1 MRDVFLMKKVIEPGL
16 CKFNFSRNLTFQNI
30 VNQNLFALKN
40 NRRQFLKLSAVAATG
55 LVLPL
60 YSCGNNSN
68 TAEQQQ
74 DTLGIPE
81 EQALAKGTPI
91 STFGIQLYTLKE
103 AMAED
108 PKNVLQKLSSYGYKQ
123 VEGFEGQKGL
133 FWGMGHKEFNK
144 YIEDLGMEFVSSH
157 ANIFEN
163 FEEKAQKAGE
173 IGMEY
178 LICPW
183 VGPQESIEDFKKIA
197 DTFNKAGAICKKNN
211 LRFAYHNHAYS
222 FEMLEGQMPQKV
234 LMEYTDPELVDYE
247 MDIYWVVM
255 AGENP
260 QEHLMQY
267 SDRYNLVHVKDRR
280 KDAAKEDTHASTIL
294 GTGSIDYVPILKT
307 AKETGVDYYFVEQ
320 EAFAGTEPF
329 ESSQKSAEYLKNLEI

>member
-1 MRDVFLMKKVIEPGL
+1 MK
-16 CKFNFSRNLTFQNI
+16 ND
-30 VNQNLFALKN
+30 
-40 NRRQFLKLSAVAATG
+40 RRKFLKLSAVAATG
-55 LVLPL
+55 LMLPL

-74 DTLGIPE
+74 DSLNVPE
-81 EQALAKGTPI
+81 EQSLTKGTPL
-91 STFGIQLYTLKE
+91 SQFGIQLYTLKE

-108 PKNVLQKLSSYGYKQ
+108 PKNVLQKLSSYGYNQ

-144 YIEDLGMEFVSSH
+144 YIEDLGMKFVSSH
-157 ANIFEN
+157 VNNFN
-163 FEEKAQKAGE
+163 DKSFEEKAQKAGE

-178 LICPW
+178 LICPY
-183 VGPQESIEDFKKIA
+183 VGPQKSVEDFKRIA
-197 DTFNKAGAICKKNN
+197 EQFNKAGAICKKNN

-234 LMEYTDPELVDYE
+234 LIENTDPELVDYE

-260 QEHLMQY
+260 QEHLRQY
-267 SDRYNLVHVKDRR
+267 RDRYNLVHVKDRR
-280 KDAAKEDTHASTIL
+280 KDASKDTYESTIL
-294 GTGSIDYVPILKT
+294 GTGLIDYETILKT
-307 AKETGVDYYFVEQ
+307 AKETDVEYYFVEQ

-329 ESSQKSAEYLKNLEI
+329 ESSEKSAEYLKNLAI

>member
-1 MRDVFLMKKVIEPGL
+1 M
-16 CKFNFSRNLTFQNI
+16 
-30 VNQNLFALKN
+30 KN

-55 LVLPL
+55 LVLPI

-81 EQALAKGTPI
+81 EQALAKGTPL

-123 VEGFEGQKGL
+123 IEGFEGPKGL
-133 FWGMGHKEFNK
+133 FWGMGHKDFNK
-144 YIEDLGMEFVSSH
+144 YIEDLGMEYVSSH
-157 ANIFEN
+157 VNNFSEKS

-178 LICPW
+178 LICPY
-183 VGPQESIEDFKKIA
+183 VGPQESIEDFKRIA
-197 DTFNKAGAICKKNN
+197 EQFNKAGAICKKNN

-222 FEMLEGQMPQKV
+222 FEMLEGQMPQNV
-234 LMEYTDPELVDYE
+234 LIENTDPELVDYE

-260 QEHLMQY
+260 QEHLRQY
-267 SDRYNLVHVKDRR
+267 SDRYKLVHVKDRK
-280 KDAAKEDTHASTIL
+280 KDASKDTYESTIL
-294 GTGSIDYVPILKT
+294 GTGLIDYQSILKT
-307 AKETGVDYYFVEQ
+307 AKETGVEYYFVEQ

-329 ESSQKSAEYLKNLEI
+329 ESSEKSAEYLKNLAI